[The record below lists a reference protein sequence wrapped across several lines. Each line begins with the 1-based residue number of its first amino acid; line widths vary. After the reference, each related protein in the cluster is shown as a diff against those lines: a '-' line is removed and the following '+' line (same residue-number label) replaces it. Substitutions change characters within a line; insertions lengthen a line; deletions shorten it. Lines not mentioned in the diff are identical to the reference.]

1 MNIHLEKLLK
11 KYYLLHGTG
20 TYFGFEEFE
29 DDIGDIQTDDDM
41 DIFDIF
47 DIFLEEVLN
56 MEYMIGYILQD
67 DKHIQTT
74 LYEHSYHYRITE
86 KFVKEYIDVP
96 I

>member
-41 DIFDIF
+41 DIYLIYL
-47 DIFLEEVLN
+47 IYFLKK
-56 MEYMIGYILQD
+56 Y
-67 DKHIQTT
+67 
-74 LYEHSYHYRITE
+74 
-86 KFVKEYIDVP
+86 
-96 I
+96 